1 MNYPKFFKNILKK
14 NVDSV
19 SENILTSKL
28 PPKDEIEAFKRNAVW
43 NYIADTIDFR
53 LKSARDDLENQ
64 NIDIDTIRVYQGRIE
79 ELRFIGCLPDF
90 LVNNFDLLK
99 AEVDA
104 KNEAEKQEV
113 QTEKE
118 AKSWVKS

>member
-1 MNYPKFFKNILKK
+1 MDYSKFIKKVFKKDVDTVSD
-14 NVDSV
+14 NV
-19 SENILTSKL
+19 LTSKL
-28 PPKDEIEAFKRNAVW
+28 PPKEEIEAFKRNAVW

-90 LVNNFDLLK
+90 LIDNFDLLK
-99 AEVDA
+99 AEISA
-104 KNEAEKQEV
+104 KVANEEQE
-113 QTEKE
+113 QTKKE
-118 AKSWVKS
+118 AKSWIKS